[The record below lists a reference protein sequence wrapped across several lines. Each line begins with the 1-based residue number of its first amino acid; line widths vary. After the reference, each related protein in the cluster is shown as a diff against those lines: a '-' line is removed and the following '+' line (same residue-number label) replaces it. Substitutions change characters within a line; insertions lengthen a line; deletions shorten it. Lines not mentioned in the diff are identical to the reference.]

1 MAWARLEMQQ
11 AMNGERGCGFL
22 FPLLIAMEKISEK
35 WASCKR
41 KIEGIPL
48 AAKALPSPLLL
59 MVSLVGIGSKILL
72 LVVVQAVGIGFYVSF
87 LGALLPGQSVTP
99 TMGKLRQRGAQIGR
113 KCWTLREELSSFC
126 SSWAGLMLGGLRWG
140 TRSAFSAQKC
150 LCSRNAK

>member
-22 FPLLIAMEKISEK
+22 FPLLIAMEKKSEK

-59 MVSLVGIGSKILL
+59 MVLLVGIGSKILL

-87 LGALLPGQSVTP
+87 LGSLLPGLSVISTV
-99 TMGKLRQRGAQIGR
+99 GKLRQRGAQIGG
-113 KCWTLREELSSFC
+113 KCWTSKEELGWTNAWG
-126 SSWAGLMLGGLRWG
+126 SWVGGQGVHLVP
-140 TRSAFSAQKC
+140 
-150 LCSRNAK
+150 RNAFAHAMRNKSLSS